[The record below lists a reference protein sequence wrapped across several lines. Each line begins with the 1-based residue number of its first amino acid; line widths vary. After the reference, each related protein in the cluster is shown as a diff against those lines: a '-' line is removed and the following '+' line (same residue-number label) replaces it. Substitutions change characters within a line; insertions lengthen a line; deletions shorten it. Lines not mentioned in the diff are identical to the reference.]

1 MITGIGREEG
11 DSVIM
16 TKISSIDSK
25 LAVQSG
31 SRLMALA
38 VAVSVAIV
46 AIIFSA
52 FALHYDQTARRLR
65 LTEIENYL
73 SAMGRTTAWGVDKWL
88 AEREHLIS
96 GLNVELSKSSNER
109 EIASE
114 LREEVYQKAF
124 VWTYFGETDGA
135 YHIFPPD
142 DELPGDYDPRT
153 RPWYLAAIAKGGATF
168 TEPYRDISTNVETIT
183 VATPVRKNGSLFGV
197 AAADFTTEQLSQ
209 ILAET
214 DLGGLGYVFLVSP
227 QGVVLSHPEH
237 ALVGKSLVDLFEGPA
252 LNIEGGMQKTAIGGE
267 NKFIS
272 FSKAS
277 ENSTIDWRL
286 GLVVDKDKAFE
297 SLTEFRRT
305 AAIAAI
311 FAMFLTVGVL
321 GFVIHRV
328 LVRPLLS
335 ARRAAD
341 AANAAKSDFL
351 ASMSHEIR
359 TPMNGILG
367 IADVL
372 INTGLN
378 PRQKELTSII
388 VSSGGALMTVIN
400 DILDFSKMEAG
411 KLSLAPRPFNFRQT
425 VYDLATLMQ
434 ARAVEKDL
442 ELVVRYAP
450 NMPEGIVADEARLR
464 QVIGNLVGNAVKF
477 TEHGYIMID
486 VTGERAGDAA
496 EITISVTDTGIGI
509 ENNDLSR
516 VFEKFEQA
524 DGSNTR
530 KFGGT
535 GLGLAISKNLVEMMD
550 GSIGVESEIGKGSR
564 FWFKIRVPVDS
575 KIKAMPTVSAS
586 TFDGARILAVDDNAV
601 NRRVIAELA
610 AGWGLDATITENADS
625 AMSALEESVAS
636 GRRYKAILMDFQMPG
651 EDGVALT
658 RRIQADRRFDSIPV
672 VLLSSVDSA
681 QIDPVRSG
689 AKIVTSLAKPV
700 RPSQLM
706 DVLARIMVDEASRSV
721 SKIAEAM
728 HKVEE
733 PVEPPSDGRPV
744 LLIAEDNV
752 VNQLVVTNMIS
763 ESNYRVIIAENGRV
777 AVEKYLVH
785 RPAAILM
792 DLSMPEMDGLEATR
806 QIRKIEAEKGL
817 QRTPIIAATAHVL
830 EEDRDK
836 CRLAGMND
844 FIPKP
849 IRKPQLDE
857 TLGKWIDEAIAW
869 DESVAG

>member
-1 MITGIGREEG
+1 MARN
-11 DSVIM
+11 
-16 TKISSIDSK
+16 SSIDSK
-25 LAVQSG
+25 LASQSG
-31 SRLMALA
+31 VRLMSLA

-46 AIIFSA
+46 AVIFSA
-52 FALHYDQTARRLR
+52 FAIHYDQTARRLR
-65 LTEIENYL
+65 LNEIENYL
-73 SAMGRTTAWGVDKWL
+73 TAMGKTTAWGVDKWL
-88 AEREHLIS
+88 EERKNLIS
-96 GLNVELSKSSNER
+96 GLEAELSKRPTGEA
-109 EIASE
+109 ILSE
-114 LREEVYQKAF
+114 LSEEVYQSAF
-124 VWTYFGETDGA
+124 IWTYYGETNGA
-135 YHIFPPD
+135 YHIWPPD
-142 DELPGDYDPRT
+142 DELPADYDPRT
-153 RPWYLAAIAKGGATF
+153 RPWYLAAISKDGATF

-183 VATPVRKNGSLFGV
+183 VAIPVRHDGALAGV
-197 AAADFTTEQLSQ
+197 AAADFTTEQLNQ

-227 QGVVLSHPEH
+227 TGVILSHPDP
-237 ALVGKSLVDLFEGPA
+237 ALVGKSLPDLFEGVSLDVEQA
-252 LNIEGGMQKTAIGGE
+252 MQQANAADGK
-267 NKFIS
+267 KFIS
-272 FSKAS
+272 FADAAG
-277 ENSTIDWRL
+277 NATVDWRL
-286 GLVVDKDKAFE
+286 ALVIDQEKAFA
-297 SLTEFRRT
+297 SLSEFRRS

-311 FAMFLTVGVL
+311 VAMFLTVGVL
-321 GFVIHRV
+321 GFVIHLV

-335 ARRAAD
+335 ARKAAD

-372 INTGLN
+372 LNTNLN

-411 KLSLAPRPFNFRQT
+411 KLSLSPRPFNFRQT

-434 ARAVEKDL
+434 ARALEKDL
-442 ELVVRYAP
+442 ELIVRYAP
-450 NMPEGIVADEARLR
+450 NLPEGIVADESRLR

-477 TEHGYIMID
+477 TDTGYIMID
-486 VTGERAGDAA
+486 VVGERIGDVVK
-496 EITISVTDTGIGI
+496 INVSVTDTGIGI
-509 ENNDLSR
+509 SQSDLGR

-535 GLGLAISKNLVEMMD
+535 GLGLAISKNLVQMM
-550 GSIGVESEIGKGSR
+550 GGEIGVESETDKGSR
-564 FWFKIRVPVDS
+564 FWFNFSAPIDE
-575 KIKAMPTVSAS
+575 KIKAMPSISAA

-610 AGWGLDATITENADS
+610 HGWGLDATITANGDA
-625 AMSALEESVAS
+625 AFAALEAS
-636 GRRYKAILMDFQMPG
+636 IETGRRFKVILMDYQMPK
-651 EDGVALT
+651 EDGIALT

-681 QIDPVRSG
+681 QIDQGHSDAR
-689 AKIVTSLAKPV
+689 IVTSLAKPV

-706 DVLARIMVDEASRSV
+706 DVLARIMIDETSRSI
-721 SKIAEAM
+721 SKVAESMKETDA
-728 HKVEE
+728 
-733 PVEPPSDGRPV
+733 PSELADDRRPV
-744 LLIAEDNV
+744 LLVAEDNV

-763 ESNYRVIIAENGRV
+763 EKDYRVAIAENGRI
-777 AVEKYLVH
+777 AVEKFVAL

-806 QIRKIEAEKGL
+806 QIRKIEAEQGL

-849 IRKPQLDE
+849 IRKPELDA
-857 TLGKWIDEAIAW
+857 TLDKWVEEAIAW
-869 DESVAG
+869 DESAAG